1 MQRDWLDVLVTL
13 FGTGFLGMLV
23 IGLLTAMASRRKRDA
38 EVANLEAITRKT
50 NMEIDE
56 LGKKTNLIDLRQREV
71 GRVKAGKNKT
81 IVLREEE
88 RRLRGGME

>member
-56 LGKKTNLIDLRQREV
+56 LGKKTNLIDLRQGEV

>member
-23 IGLLTAMASRRKRDA
+23 IGAFTALAGRRKHDA
-38 EVANLEAITRKT
+38 EVANLEARTRKT

-56 LGKKTNLIDLRQREV
+56 LSKNTKLVDLKQREV
-71 GRVKAGKNKT
+71 GRVKAGNKKT

-88 RRLRGGME
+88 RKLRGGLE

>member
-13 FGTGFLGMLV
+13 FGTGFLGLFIIGVLSTLV
-23 IGLLTAMASRRKRDA
+23 SRRKYDA

-56 LGKKTNLIDLRQREV
+56 LSKKSNLVELRQREV
-71 GRVKAGKNKT
+71 GRVKAGNKKT

-88 RRLRGGME
+88 RKMRGGME